1 MIQFLAYV
9 ILSQKK
15 DIFFAIYRI
24 INWMS
29 IFSHKNLWAFKTLNA
44 YQKVSCVWMLCRLFE
59 CILIKKWVLVGE
71 YLIYDPGDVF
81 RTKYNTIALKPLGVV
96 VYDQNG
102 KPEVSTH
109 STVLTLCR
117 GKQPIVCLPP
127 SMVHFSPN
135 ARLQGVILKPTRT
148 SKEGREYAPCVG
160 LDNLSDDFVQTI
172 LNGIVTE

>member
-44 YQKVSCVWMLCRLFE
+44 YQKVSCVWMLCWLFE

-71 YLIYDPGDVF
+71 YRVDSY
-81 RTKYNTIALKPLGVV
+81 T
-96 VYDQNG
+96 
-102 KPEVSTH
+102 
-109 STVLTLCR
+109 
-117 GKQPIVCLPP
+117 PP
-127 SMVHFSPN
+127 FCVHFNLATDRIIKKYIAPLYSLVWGQN
-135 ARLQGVILKPTRT
+135 IAKIWGEIILK
-148 SKEGREYAPCVG
+148 G
-160 LDNLSDDFVQTI
+160 LSHQNCEPPNYSNFLI
-172 LNGIVTE
+172 WEAI

>member
-1 MIQFLAYV
+1 MNKNGCLLTSLRKMFFCAKAFRSFVNEHDGVNGDVV
-9 ILSQKK
+9 I
-15 DIFFAIYRI
+15 
-24 INWMS
+24 
-29 IFSHKNLWAFKTLNA
+29 
-44 YQKVSCVWMLCRLFE
+44 
-59 CILIKKWVLVGE
+59 
-71 YLIYDPGDVF
+71 IYDPGDVF

-109 STVLTLCR
+109 STVLTLCQ

-135 ARLQGVILKPTRT
+135 ARLQGVILKPVRT
-148 SKEGREYAPCVG
+148 SKEGREYAPCVEI
-160 LDNLSDDFVQTI
+160 DNLSDDFVQTI

>member
-1 MIQFLAYV
+1 
-9 ILSQKK
+9 
-15 DIFFAIYRI
+15 
-24 INWMS
+24 MS
-29 IFSHKNLWAFKTLNA
+29 KTLKLN
-44 YQKVSCVWMLCRLFE
+44 
-59 CILIKKWVLVGE
+59 KKFLYKNGCLLTSLRKMFFCAKAFRSFVNEHDGVNGDVVI
-71 YLIYDPGDVF
+71 IYDPGDVF

-102 KPEVSTH
+102 NPEVSTH

-148 SKEGREYAPCVG
+148 SKEGREYAPCVEI
-160 LDNLSDDFVQTI
+160 DNLSDDFIQTI